1 MQFALNLRIFA
12 VQRFAAQEAPHV
24 VQADRNPPLVDHAAV
39 LFLQFRENQRVLH
52 RRTIGAKPEFH
63 LVLRPLNRPADQRII
78 IGVIIQIADGMLPIL
93 VNRHIPCGQIPHQ
106 RLRLRMGEDEFLFHP
121 FKGTLNARHQR
132 SPPFVL
138 LAEMMILPFCVRK
151 RFAM

>member
-1 MQFALNLRIFA
+1 MQLALNLRIFA

-24 VQADRNPPLVDHAAV
+24 VRADRNAPLVDHAAV
-39 LFLQFRENQRVLH
+39 LFLQFRENQRILH
-52 RRTIGAKPEFH
+52 RRTIGAKPKFH

-78 IGVIIQIADGMLPIL
+78 IGVIIQIADGMLSVL
-93 VNRHIPCGQIPHQ
+93 VNRHIPRGQIPHQ
-106 RLRLRMGEDEFLFHP
+106 RLRLRMGEDKFLFHP
-121 FKGTLNARHQR
+121 LKGTLNARHQR
-132 SPPFVL
+132 SPSFVL